1 MQIKNWIYILRKKIN
16 LFINLNDDK
25 NMNLNKDDLISTIT
39 ELKQIIKTKDE
50 KIKLLEQELKKYTNS
65 IP

>member
-50 KIKLLEQELKKYTNS
+50 KLNY
-65 IP
+65 